1 MDEEVKYEWVH
12 NPAAVRIFS
21 DTILRSNG
29 AFTIAPNEGSLF
41 AVSPAEI
48 DILRSVIVERKY
60 QNDKHGRIEDAPHTP
75 AGWMLL
81 IESELQEAKHAII
94 KGGAGRDGWRAEL
107 VQVIALC
114 FATLEQHGLID
125 KEGRE
130 I

>member
-1 MDEEVKYEWVH
+1 MDEEVKYKWVYD
-12 NPAAVRIFS
+12 PAAVSIS
-21 DTILRSNG
+21 EEAILRSNG
-29 AFTIAPNEGSLF
+29 TFTVVPDGNPLF
-41 AVSPAEI
+41 TVSPAEI
-48 DILRSVIVERKY
+48 NILRSIMTERAY
-60 QNDKHGRIEDAPHTP
+60 QNGKHGRIEDAPHTP

-94 KGGAGRDGWRAEL
+94 KGGTGRDGWRAEL

-114 FATLEQHGLID
+114 FATLEQHGLTD